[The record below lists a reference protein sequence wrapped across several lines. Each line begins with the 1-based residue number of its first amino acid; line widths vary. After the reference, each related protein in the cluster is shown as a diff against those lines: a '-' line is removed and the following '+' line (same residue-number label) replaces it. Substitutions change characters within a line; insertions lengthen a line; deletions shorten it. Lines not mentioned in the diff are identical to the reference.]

1 MYAESCDHGL
11 VGANADHQR
20 APDRAATEAALE
32 AAALRL
38 LARDGVLAGLNLRE
52 VAAEAEVSRGLVY
65 HYFGSRQDLLRA
77 ALRSDARRRFAEVAE
92 TASLPFRERFSRF
105 LSTMVRHR
113 RAVNL
118 VTLLVQDGDKSL
130 RTMPMREGTLQVLA
144 RDVEQGHLDDVDL
157 DAVHIATVSLAYG
170 YVLYRERFAAEL
182 GVGVTELDRRFAT
195 IADRML
201 AGLEPR

>member
-1 MYAESCDHGL
+1 MGEVEAKPDQH
-11 VGANADHQR
+11 R
-20 APDRAATEAALE
+20 PPDRAATEAALE

-38 LARDGVLAGLNLRE
+38 LERDGVLSGLNLRE
-52 VAAEAEVSRGLVY
+52 VAAEAGVNRGLVY

-92 TASLPFRERFSRF
+92 SANLPFRSRF
-105 LSTMVRHR
+105 ARFLVTMVRHR
-113 RAVNL
+113 RAVKL
-118 VTLLVQDGDKSL
+118 VTLLVQDGDTSL
-130 RTMPMREGTLQVLA
+130 RTMPLREGTHHVLA

-182 GVGVTELDRRFAT
+182 GVGVTELDRRFAA

-201 AGLEPR
+201 SGLEPQ